1 MRAGARVAARKQAR
15 ETDAATAW
23 TPRTIRVPR
32 GEITEFARRY
42 VPMGTEWHLF
52 GRDPESG
59 HDLVDE
65 GCSGQWDGR
74 VAFEHALRHGAM
86 VLGITEFKCYRNFE
100 RETYDLLVVG
110 SR

>member
-1 MRAGARVAARKQAR
+1 MRAGARVKPRKQSR
-15 ETDAATAW
+15 DIDAATPW

-42 VPMGTEWHLF
+42 VPMGTEWRLV
-52 GRDPESG
+52 GKDPDCG
-59 HDLVDE
+59 HVVVNE
-65 GCSGQWDGR
+65 GCSGAWDGR
-74 VAFEHALRHGAM
+74 SAFEHALRHGAM

-100 RETYDLLVVG
+100 ESYDLLVVG